1 MRLRLGKKQT
11 HSIETENTFYR
22 ENTFYKRTKS
32 RKRTHSLRLRLG
44 MKQTNKYGD
53 LYVGY
58 RDEDEGTHALEN
70 TFYSENKFCLC
81 VVW

>member
-1 MRLRLGKKQT
+1 M
-11 HSIETENTFYR
+11 
-22 ENTFYKRTKS
+22 
-32 RKRTHSLRLRLG
+32 RLRLG
-44 MKQTNKYGD
+44 MKQTNKHGD